1 MEALGSAVARATVG
15 ASRVAGWAMSVAL
28 TVGLSAC
35 GGAWEG
41 YSSSEAS
48 LQLTAVGLK
57 QYAHPPYPIPGS
69 EDLPARQ
76 VTVDVTLIFLAP
88 EKPETLTLVFT
99 GSSGTSENRIDL
111 TTTSLADSTGGRRT
125 FRTLITIPNLGSLPF
140 DAVLIDRAG
149 ASSAT
154 VSGWF
159 TVQDSLTVTQSGQF
173 NESNEITTTQ
183 QGP

>member
-1 MEALGSAVARATVG
+1 MEVLGSAVARAACG
-15 ASRVAGWAMSVAL
+15 ASRAAGWALGAAL
-28 TVGLSAC
+28 TAGLSAC

-48 LQLTAVGLK
+48 LQLTAVWPE
-57 QYAHPPYPIPGS
+57 QYSWPPSPVPGS

-99 GSSGTSENRIDL
+99 GSDGASENRIDL
-111 TTTSLADSTGGRRT
+111 TTTTLADSTGGRRT
-125 FRTLITIPNLGSLPF
+125 FRTLITIPNLGILSF
-140 DAVLIDRAG
+140 DAVLVDRAG

-154 VSGWF
+154 VSGWL
-159 TVQDSLTVTQSGQF
+159 TITDSLTATQSGQF
-173 NESNEITTTQ
+173 NESNETTTQ
-183 QGP
+183 GP

>member
-1 MEALGSAVARATVG
+1 MEALGSVVARATFG
-15 ASRVAGWAMSVAL
+15 ASRAAGWALSVPLA
-28 TVGLSAC
+28 VGLSAC

-41 YSSSEAS
+41 YSSIEAS

-57 QYAHPPYPIPGS
+57 QYANPPTPVPGS

-99 GSSGTSENRIDL
+99 GSEGTSENRIDL
-111 TTTSLADSTGGRRT
+111 TTTSLADSTGGRQT
-125 FRTLITIPNLGSLPF
+125 FRTLITVPNLGVLPF

-154 VSGWF
+154 VSGRF
-159 TVQDSLTVTQSGQF
+159 TIADSLTVTQSDQF
-173 NESNEITTTQ
+173 NESNEITTQ

>member
-1 MEALGSAVARATVG
+1 MEALGSAVSRATFG
-15 ASRVAGWAMSVAL
+15 ASRAAGWALSAAL
-28 TVGLSAC
+28 TVGLAAC

-41 YSSSEAS
+41 YSSSGVS
-48 LQLTAVGLK
+48 LQLTAVWLE
-57 QYAHPPYPIPGS
+57 QYATLPSPVPGS

-76 VTVDVTLIFLAP
+76 VPVDVTLIFLAP

-99 GSSGTSENRIDL
+99 GSDGTSENRIDL
-111 TTTSLADSTGGRRT
+111 TTTSLADSPGGRPT
-125 FRTLITIPNLGSLPF
+125 FRTLITIPNLGALRF

-149 ASSAT
+149 GSSAT

-173 NESNEITTTQ
+173 NESHEITTR

>member
-1 MEALGSAVARATVG
+1 MEALGSAVVRVALG
-15 ASRVAGWAMSVAL
+15 ASCAAGWALGVAL
-28 TVGLSAC
+28 AVGLSAC

-57 QYAHPPYPIPGS
+57 QYANPPNPVPGS

-88 EKPETLTLVFT
+88 EKPAALTLVFT
-99 GSSGTSENRIDL
+99 GSGGTSENRIDL
-111 TTTSLADSTGGRRT
+111 TVTRLADSTGGRQT
-125 FRTLITIPNLGSLPF
+125 FRTLITIPNLGVLPF
-140 DAVLIDRAG
+140 NAVLIDRAG

-159 TVQDSLTVTQSGQF
+159 TISDSLTVTQSGQS
-173 NESNEITTTQ
+173 NQSNEITTQ

>member
-1 MEALGSAVARATVG
+1 MEALGSAVARATRG
-15 ASRVAGWAMSVAL
+15 ASRAAGWILGATLAG
-28 TVGLSAC
+28 GLSAC

-57 QYAHPPYPIPGS
+57 QYANPPTPVPGS

-99 GSSGTSENRIDL
+99 GSDGTSENRIDL

-125 FRTLITIPNLGSLPF
+125 FRTLITIPNLGALPF
-140 DAVLIDRAG
+140 DAVLIDHAG

-159 TVQDSLTVTQSGQF
+159 TITDSLTVTQSGQS
-173 NESNEITTTQ
+173 NESNEITTQ

>member
-1 MEALGSAVARATVG
+1 MEALGSAVARATFD
-15 ASRVAGWAMSVAL
+15 ASRAAGWVLSVAL

-41 YSSSEAS
+41 YSSSEAT
-48 LQLTAVGLK
+48 LQLTDVGLK
-57 QYAHPPYPIPGS
+57 QYANPPTPVPGS
-69 EDLPARQ
+69 EDLPTRQ

-99 GSSGTSENRIDL
+99 GSDGTSENRIDL

-159 TVQDSLTVTQSGQF
+159 TIADSLTITQSGQS
-173 NESNEITTTQ
+173 NESNEITM

>member
-1 MEALGSAVARATVG
+1 MEALGSAVARAIFG
-15 ASRVAGWAMSVAL
+15 ALRAAGWAMSVAL

-41 YSSSEAS
+41 YSSDAAS
-48 LQLTAVGLK
+48 LQLMAVWLK
-57 QYAHPPYPIPGS
+57 QYSWPPSPVPGF

-99 GSSGTSENRIDL
+99 GSEETSENRIDL

-125 FRTLITIPNLGSLPF
+125 FRTLITIPNLGALPF

-154 VSGWF
+154 VSGRF
-159 TVQDSLTVTQSGQF
+159 TVVDSLTVTQSGQF

>member
-1 MEALGSAVARATVG
+1 MEALASAVSRATFG
-15 ASRVAGWAMSVAL
+15 ASRAARWALSAAL

-48 LQLTAVGLK
+48 IQLTAVWLE
-57 QYAHPPYPIPGS
+57 QYANPPSPVPGS

-99 GSSGTSENRIDL
+99 GSDGTSENRIDL

-125 FRTLITIPNLGSLPF
+125 VRTLITIPNLGALLF

-154 VSGWF
+154 VSGRF
-159 TVQDSLTVTQSGQF
+159 TITDSLTVTQSSQS
-173 NESNEITTTQ
+173 NESDEITT

>member
-1 MEALGSAVARATVG
+1 MEALGSAVARATFS
-15 ASRVAGWAMSVAL
+15 ASRAAGWILGAAL
-28 TVGLSAC
+28 AGGLSAC

-41 YSSSEAS
+41 NSSSEAS
-48 LQLTAVGLK
+48 LQLTAVLLT
-57 QYAHPPYPIPGS
+57 QYANPPTPVPGS

-99 GSSGTSENRIDL
+99 GSGGTSENRIDL

-125 FRTLITIPNLGSLPF
+125 FRTLITIPNLGALPF

-159 TVQDSLTVTQSGQF
+159 TIADSLTVTQSGQTS
-173 NESNEITTTQ
+173 ESIEITTQ
-183 QGP
+183 QVP